1 MGSGKTVV
9 GTELSKILKVP
20 FMDLDN
26 EITKVEQ
33 RSINTIFE
41 ENGEL
46 YFRKIEHDCLKNI
59 LKSSIP
65 RIISLGGGTPCYF
78 NTIKMLNTINRI
90 DTVFLRTSINNLVKR
105 LSKNKSQRPVL
116 KNFNTNRILSE
127 YIGKHLFERNEFYNK
142 SKFIIDTN
150 NKSIDEVVNQII
162 LTLT

>member
-9 GTELSKILKVP
+9 GTELSKIFKVP
-20 FMDLDN
+20 FIDLDDQ
-26 EITKVEQ
+26 ITKVEQ
-33 RSINTIFE
+33 RSINTIFD

-59 LKSSIP
+59 LKSSMP
-65 RIISLGGGTPCYF
+65 RIISLGGGTPCYY
-78 NTIKMLNTINRI
+78 NTIKILNTMVRI

-105 LSKNKSQRPVL
+105 LSKNTSQRPIL
-116 KNFNTNRILSE
+116 KNFNTNRTLRD

-150 NKSIDEVVNQII
+150 NKSIDQVVNQII